1 LSSHPFPG
9 VDEHCEVHPTVR
21 QQHASEN
28 LMIVDISGNMRRPD
42 EDVND
47 HKLRANTPKPF
58 QG

>member
-21 QQHASEN
+21 QLHAAEN
-28 LMIVDISGNMRRPD
+28 LMIVDISGNMRLPD

-47 HKLRANTPKPF
+47 HKPRAT
-58 QG
+58 